1 MPAKQGRTAAE
12 SGTADA
18 NHTPSSVMSPQR
30 PIDPTDSVGTLC
42 NSTIAPEFSCRCAV
56 IDGDSD
62 RPVAQQVQAPQH
74 SNEGVKMSRYSIVAS
89 FATAVLALGVI
100 APSALADQDD
110 STANEGVG
118 SSEVAPPTDASGDTK
133 NLVVGDD
140 SDPGVPTNTSEATP
154 DEGAV
159 DAPDGGDAGLP
170 TESDA
175 PEVSDDLGDN
185 AVQPPSDDAVVE
197 GELGDVPESSLLAT
211 PAPMGIG
218 TFPSI
223 EEILNPS
230 SLWPLPTGI
239 ATAEPDPVFKR
250 GSSGYHDPFLV
261 AGGFIVPNIDLLA
274 DPLKQALK
282 GELCTNQA
290 VTVAVDAMVWATTL
304 QKILP
309 TVLTKIDSKSPDAAG
324 LCVAYVDSLTPS
336 EILSLVPL
344 DVKVT
349 MTNRADSSDIREA
362 TVPFESGNF
371 ILGQGYVFAAMS
383 TEFPGGYFNA
393 GTYDIEAELMADMTV
408 ALPQTTVTTTV
419 NWTGKNIV
427 LWPPSAKT
435 VTGVSAIDVTFPPTD
450 VGYTFNNQP
459 IAKLINKPTMTVVE
473 APTIDAAWD
482 YSVGLR
488 VNDEGYDG
496 VVSGLVNYGGTLE
509 NYNQN
514 FRTDLLLYRV
524 GTISPV
530 QRVSVA
536 LDENFQF
543 SHQFVGLSQGNYYA
557 IPVISSDRIL
567 PVPVT
572 GEITRL
578 QVLRVRADFHAPT
591 LDCLQETGAYQLEGS
606 VHNNEFA
613 PVLVEVGLNGPDGP
627 LGSQTVLPTRTHFD
641 ISTSM
646 AGVGDYSATFSAKG
660 AKSVTVA
667 GPSVVAGECAAVVD
681 LQWDPSEATNTCPA
695 MTADS
700 TLSGVV
706 EGYRDGYSVTI
717 NVFANGAEEPFISET
732 NVAVDENGAFSL
744 LAEGL
749 DAGTYNATV
758 DLTYKGELVEQQSAE
773 LTVEVT
779 ECGALENVMFD
790 PSSTANVCP
799 ANTADSTLGGKVL
812 HYRSD
817 DHTVGYELFV
827 ATGNEEDP
835 WTPVEGRAGAIEV
848 KEDGTFS
855 LPITG
860 LPAGEYTA
868 WVTLMAGDESID
880 QFDVPLKVTVADCPK
895 PKPTPDN
902 GAPKKS
908 ETLPDTGAFVFPVF
922 LVGVGALGAGHALKR
937 RSRKI

>member
-1 MPAKQGRTAAE
+1 
-12 SGTADA
+12 
-18 NHTPSSVMSPQR
+18 
-30 PIDPTDSVGTLC
+30 
-42 NSTIAPEFSCRCAV
+42 
-56 IDGDSD
+56 
-62 RPVAQQVQAPQH
+62 
-74 SNEGVKMSRYSIVAS
+74 MSRYSIVAS
-89 FATAVLALGVI
+89 FATAVLALGVL
-100 APSALADQDD
+100 APSALADQ
-110 STANEGVG
+110 EGGAVDEG
-118 SSEVAPPTDASGDTK
+118 LVSSETAQPTDVQGDAQ
-133 NLVVGDD
+133 NPVAGDE
-140 SDPGVPTNTSEATP
+140 SDPGTPTDTDEATGTP
-154 DEGAV
+154 DES
-159 DAPDGGDAGLP
+159 DAGVP
-170 TESDA
+170 VDSDTDT
-175 PEVSDDLGDN
+175 PEVSDDLGEN
-185 AVQPPSDDAVVE
+185 AIQAPSDDAVLEVE
-197 GELGDVPESSLLAT
+197 EGDVPESGLLST
-211 PAPMGIG
+211 PSPRSIG

-261 AGGFIVPNIDLLA
+261 AGGFAIPNIDLLA

-282 GELCTNQA
+282 GELCSNSA
-290 VTVAVDAMVWATTL
+290 VTVAVDATVRATTL

-309 TVLTKIDSKSPDAAG
+309 TVLTKIDSKNPDAAG
-324 LCVAYVDSLTPS
+324 LCAAYVDSLAPS

-344 DVKVT
+344 NVKVT
-349 MTNRADSSDIREA
+349 MTNRADSSDVRET

-371 ILGQGYVFAAMS
+371 VLGQGYVFAAKS
-383 TEFPGGYFNA
+383 TDFPGGYFNA
-393 GTYDIEAELMADMTV
+393 GTYDIEAELMADTTV

-419 NWTGKNIV
+419 NWTGQKAV
-427 LWPPSAKT
+427 WGWPPFQT
-435 VTGVSAIDVTFPPTD
+435 VTGVSDIDVTFPPID
-450 VGYTFNNQP
+450 IGYTFNNQP
-459 IAKLINKPTMTVVE
+459 IAKLINKPTMTIVE
-473 APTIDAAWD
+473 APTINASWD

-496 VVSGLVNYGGTLE
+496 LVSGSVSYGGTLE

-514 FRTDLLLYRV
+514 FRTDLLLYKV
-524 GTISPV
+524 GTITPV

-543 SHQFVGLSQGNYYA
+543 SHQFTGLSQGNYYA
-557 IPVISSDRIL
+557 IPAISSDRIL

-572 GEITRL
+572 GDITRL
-578 QVLRVRADFHAPT
+578 QVLKVRADFHAPT
-591 LDCLQETGAYQLEGS
+591 LDCLQESGTYQLEGS

-613 PVLVEVGLNGPDGP
+613 PVFVKVELNGPDGS

-641 ISTSM
+641 ISSSA
-646 AGVGDYSATFSAKG
+646 AGIGDYSATFSAKG

-667 GPSVVAGECAAVVD
+667 GPSVSMGECAAVVD
-681 LQWDPSEATNTCPA
+681 LQWDPSEATNSCPA

-706 EGYRDGYSVTI
+706 EGYRDGYSVAI
-717 NVFANGAEEPFISET
+717 NVFTNGAEEPFISESD
-732 NVAVDENGAFSL
+732 VAVDENGAFSL

-758 DLTYKGELVEQQSAE
+758 DLTYKGEFVEQQSAE

-799 ANTADSTLGGKVL
+799 ATTADSTLSGEVL

-817 DHTVGYELFV
+817 DHSVAYELFV

-835 WTPVEGRAGAIEV
+835 WAPVEGRAGAIEV

-855 LPITG
+855 LPMTG

-868 WVTLMAGDESID
+868 WVTLMAGDEWID
-880 QFDVPLKVTVADCPK
+880 EFEVPLNVTVADCPK